1 MAKSWRSMTAKAFSC
16 LASVTQMVGCYGK
29 LLGKSALTSV
39 NGEMQMRSTLS
50 PQEAGSD
57 AVFPAPRDRKA
68 QRDRKVAEEPI
79 SRLAQEIA
87 KSRALQRGVEPSL
100 DEAEPSNDPLPIS
113 GPSFGRRATRVLAR
127 FLIAAFIGVAATL
140 AWQSSGEDAKHII
153 ANWAQQQLG
162 WSISLST
169 TNPPPRP
176 EIDPVPPS
184 SPAVQ
189 ASAQI
194 TPETPPAS
202 ADVQQLEAIARGL
215 ASVQQSVE
223 RLATG
228 QEEMARNIARLEAAE
243 QDVRQ
248 RVLAPSAK
256 STAAPARNPAQTPPP
271 AKPAPRVSAA
281 SPPSPALPSPS
292 RP

>member
-1 MAKSWRSMTAKAFSC
+1 
-16 LASVTQMVGCYGK
+16 
-29 LLGKSALTSV
+29 
-39 NGEMQMRSTLS
+39 MRSTLS
-50 PQEAGSD
+50 PLEADSH
-57 AVFPAPRDRKA
+57 AVFPGPMDRKA
-68 QRDRKVAEEPI
+68 QRDRKGAEEPI

-87 KSRALQRGVEPSL
+87 KSHALQRGIEPSL
-100 DEAEPSNDPLPIS
+100 DEAELSNDALTIS
-113 GPSFGRRATRVLAR
+113 APSLGRRATRVLAR
-127 FLIAAFIGVAATL
+127 FLIAAFIGIAVTL
-140 AWQSSGEDAKHII
+140 AWQSYGEDAKQII

-176 EIDPVPPS
+176 EIDPVAPS
-184 SPAVQ
+184 STAVQ
-189 ASAQI
+189 APASDALKERFGAQI

-202 ADVQQLEAIARGL
+202 TDLQQLEAIARGL

-223 RLATG
+223 KLTAG

-248 RVLAPSAK
+248 RVLAPSVK
-256 STAAPARNPAQTPPP
+256 STAAPARSPAQTPPL

-281 SPPSPALPSPS
+281 SPPSPALPSPL